1 MNEFQKAMQQAKK
14 FIAFYQ
20 QIHLP
25 LMRVTSKDR
34 CLIFHQNEKKGSWF
48 MMPTSIHIGRL
59 QRGLAA
65 PIAPHLSVCVWCR
78 FIPSLMIH

>member
-1 MNEFQKAMQQAKK
+1 MNEFQKAMQQAKR

-34 CLIFHQNEKKGSWF
+34 CLIFHQNEKKGLGLWCQRAYISEDFREAWL
-48 MMPTSIHIGRL
+48 L
-59 QRGLAA
+59 QSPR
-65 PIAPHLSVCVWCR
+65 ICLSVYGVDLYH
-78 FIPSLMIH
+78 P